1 MLIVVT
7 FGMYRITDT
16 NRQAKFVV
24 LNSTETLKLSFQV
37 TKKGTENGVQP
48 HQAFLRFYDKSTGEE
63 GIQPVKVGPTGKAKF
78 ELVRCAT
85 HPFTPNSSTLPTHA
99 VLSY

>member
-1 MLIVVT
+1 MVLDAC
-7 FGMYRITDT
+7 RLTDT

-37 TKKGTENGVQP
+37 TEKESENGVQP

-78 ELVRCAT
+78 ELVRRVA
-85 HPFTPNSSTLPTHA
+85 HSSTQNP
-99 VLSY
+99 